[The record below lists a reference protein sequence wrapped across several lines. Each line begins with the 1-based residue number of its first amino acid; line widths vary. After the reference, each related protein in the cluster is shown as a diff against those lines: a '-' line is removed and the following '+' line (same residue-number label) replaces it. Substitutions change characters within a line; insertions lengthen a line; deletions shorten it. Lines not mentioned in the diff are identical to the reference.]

1 MLTLLIT
8 RGGSRGGGRGV
19 RFLSLQQGNFS
30 LFISLSFLHF
40 SHSTN
45 RWVFPSFFLL
55 RHNAILAWEFF
66 HHFLWPITVRTL
78 ARQLPAFHCIACCCS
93 FSWRR
98 HFVALCV
105 NIFAW
110 CVLQIKLQANCGL
123 GFACLPP
130 VPDIAASQD
139 INHIAGE
146 GGREKG
152 RGCATLH
159 AVRCYVLHLHITF
172 PRQHTRKKESKQ
184 ISAAF
189 ILMHIPTPSPRATTS
204 CEYYFVLQLS
214 AGNFSCTVCTVLQQL
229 ISI

>member
-8 RGGSRGGGRGV
+8 WGGSRGGGRGV
-19 RFLSLQQGNFS
+19 RFLSLQQGSFS

-78 ARQLPAFHCIACCCS
+78 ARQLPAWCCS

-139 INHIAGE
+139 INHIVGE
-146 GGREKG
+146 GGKEKG
-152 RGCATLH
+152 
-159 AVRCYVLHLHITF
+159 VW
-172 PRQHTRKKESKQ
+172 HTARR
-184 ISAAF
+184 AMLRVAF
-189 ILMHIPTPSPRATTS
+189 AH
-204 CEYYFVLQLS
+204 
-214 AGNFSCTVCTVLQQL
+214 NFSQAAPAKKRKQTNFC
-229 ISI
+229 SIYFDAHSNLLSPPPRPLSTCHN